1 MDTNGLIAVVGGSLA
16 GLVVILIV
24 LAVIIYCACGK
35 RREHEEKHR
44 RLPNSISQDTSLS
57 RNSKYGNGMDPRMEP
72 PPDPRLPKVGSNG
85 LWMGAPSMY
94 TPGKPQMYYNDNQ
107 RRHQPSVQRA
117 ISEDRL
123 SPRYNRQLYRHNY
136 KDREIRSGSLQRYP
150 YYDSYNFYHPY
161 MVYQGNPQIYHS
173 QQVTSSYEPYGRL
186 PRSNSYMEL
195 YPPSPYAGYPSSG
208 YGGVR
213 DSRAVLVEYPDD
225 SDHIYDP
232 YRDMFDDRKRGKK
245 VQRTH
250 SDLTGTKRKKRERKY
265 DSPYDLEHR
274 PSNKEKREESDRRK
288 KGSLEGRVPRTAS
301 VEIHERQS
309 RDHKQREMKENMNG
323 VRDDKETKPE
333 VNEQEL
339 SQTDSAKLRA
349 MQEKSK
355 DTVDSQPI
363 TTQWNN
369 NKEELKLNLP
379 KDSDDEDV
387 EVKRYEYSGH
397 IQRDRENSR
406 ERQGNMRNKLNES
419 TFVSVKVTPDM
430 YEKTGHDNPVFSD
443 EGPLSSRT
451 PTRGRKERS
460 DSNTDGKQVS
470 AAFDF
475 LNNYLSDDEGTD
487 YLGSRSHSPVPL

>member
-1 MDTNGLIAVVGGSLA
+1 MNTNELIAIVGGSLA
-16 GLVVILIV
+16 GLVVILII

-35 RREHEEKHR
+35 RRRHEEKHR

-57 RNSKYGNGMDPRMEP
+57 KSSKYGNGMDPRMEP

-94 TPGKPQMYYNDNQ
+94 TSGKPQMYYNDNQ
-107 RRHQPSVQRA
+107 RRHQPAVQRA

-123 SPRYNRQLYRHNY
+123 SP
-136 KDREIRSGSLQRYP
+136 
-150 YYDSYNFYHPY
+150 PY

-265 DSPYDLEHR
+265 DSPYDLENR
-274 PSNKEKREESDRRK
+274 PSNKDKREESDRRN

-309 RDHKQREMKENMNG
+309 RDHKQREMKQNMNG

-349 MQEKSK
+349 MQEKTK
-355 DTVDSQPI
+355 DTVDSKPI
-363 TTQWNN
+363 TTEWNN

-406 ERQGNMRNKLNES
+406 ERQENLRNKLNES

-430 YEKTGHDNPVFSD
+430 YEKNGHDNPVFSD
-443 EGPLSSRT
+443 EGPVSSRT